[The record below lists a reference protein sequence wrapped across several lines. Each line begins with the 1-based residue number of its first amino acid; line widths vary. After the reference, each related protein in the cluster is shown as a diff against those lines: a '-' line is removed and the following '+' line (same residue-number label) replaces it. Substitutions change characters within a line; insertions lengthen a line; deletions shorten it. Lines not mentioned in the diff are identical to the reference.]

1 MRYKDLIEKTANE
14 IISYE
19 LSSGTASFNIQKLKD
34 SISSKT
40 IESIKTPDG
49 IVDIKGDSKILT
61 LSINDELV
69 SGMIVDT
76 NEYPYPAITFIYSNP
91 SFRNKGYMKKLLK
104 EYTKRFGKLMTDNV
118 HSGDAESMWR
128 SLIARKTSELKID
141 VINTSTD
148 EISKYGDPEHPWSI
162 NPWDDTTGEIRL
174 VFENREE
181 LFKKLM
187 ESKPLYDHDGAL
199 GYFLDNNI

>member
-1 MRYKDLIEKTANE
+1 MPSSVDYISRKGYLIYRN
-14 IISYE
+14 Y
-19 LSSGTASFNIQKLKD
+19 
-34 SISSKT
+34 KT
-40 IESIKTPDG
+40 IKFFDYLYQTL
-49 IVDIKGDSKILT
+49 IVF
-61 LSINDELV
+61 
-69 SGMIVDT
+69 
-76 NEYPYPAITFIYSNP
+76 AH
-91 SFRNKGYMKKLLK
+91 
-104 EYTKRFGKLMTDNV
+104 TKRFGKLMTDNV

-187 ESKPLYDHDGAL
+187 ESKPLYDHDGAH
-199 GYFLDNNI
+199 GYFLENNI